1 MKKTRIFFLIGT
13 IAVLASCSKYE
24 AKTVQLNNVNDSL
37 NYTLGLAN
45 GANIKNFYLRN
56 DTTGAATKEFMDALV
71 KSYKSKGSPEN
82 NELFELGKNIGS
94 FFKQQEE
101 SGLIGDS
108 TLTYNKEIALQGLI
122 NGLNNYT
129 TGMSSDEAREYFQ
142 KTIQEIRN
150 PKPAPQPAEA
160 EETQANDTINE

>member
-1 MKKTRIFFLIGT
+1 MKKARIFLFIGT

-24 AKTVQLNNVNDSL
+24 AKTVQLNNMNDSL

-45 GANIKNFYLRN
+45 GANIKNFYMRN

-71 KSYKSKGSPEN
+71 KSYKSKEKAGE
-82 NELFELGKNIGS
+82 NELFELGKNIGA

-101 SGLIGDS
+101 TGLIGDT
-108 TLTYNKEIALQGLI
+108 TLTYNKKIALQGLI

-129 TGMSSDEAREYFQ
+129 TGMSSEEAREYFQ

-150 PKPAPQPAEA
+150 PKPAAQPAET
-160 EETQANDTINE
+160 EDTQANDTITE

>member
-13 IAVLASCSKYE
+13 IAALASCSKYE
-24 AKTVQLNNVNDSL
+24 AKNVPLNNMNDSL
-37 NYTLGLAN
+37 NYTLGLAD
-45 GANIKNFYLRN
+45 GANIKNFYFRD
-56 DTTGAATKEFMDALV
+56 DTTGTATREFMDALV
-71 KSYKSKGSPEN
+71 KSYKSKEKTEN

-101 SGLIGDS
+101 NGLLGD
-108 TLTYNKEIALQGLI
+108 TALTYNKEIALQGLI

-129 TGMSSDEAREYFQ
+129 TGMSSDEARQYFQ

-150 PKPAPQPAEA
+150 PKPAAQPTDTED
-160 EETQANDTINE
+160 TQANDTITE